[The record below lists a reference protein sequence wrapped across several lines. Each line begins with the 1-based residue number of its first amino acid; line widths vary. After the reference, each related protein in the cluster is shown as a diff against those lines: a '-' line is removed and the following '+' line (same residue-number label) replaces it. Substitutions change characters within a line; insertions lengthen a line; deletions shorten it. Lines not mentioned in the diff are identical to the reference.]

1 MTAIGISGFASTGK
15 TEIANYLEQQYGY
28 KRLHV
33 AEPLR
38 DMLRA
43 LLDCYGIPAIHQERY
58 LTGDWKED
66 VIPQIGVT
74 SRQLQISLGT
84 EWGRLQVHPDLWAN
98 LWRHRAADYP
108 KPMNDSV
115 RFPNEEIAVRARQ
128 GFTIMVIRPGTHPV
142 AYRWGSLGRWLYRF
156 GLMWGVHDSE
166 RTDRLRPDHVIVND
180 GTIQDLHR
188 KVDALMKST
197 TR

>member
-1 MTAIGISGFASTGK
+1 MTKAIGISGFASTGK
-15 TEIANYLEQQYGY
+15 TEIANYLERQYGY

-74 SRQLQISLGT
+74 SRRLQIALGM
-84 EWGRLQVHPDLWAN
+84 WGRNDVDPDLWVN
-98 LWRHRAADYP
+98 LWCHRAADCDL
-108 KPMNDSV
+108 PMNDSV
-115 RFPNEEIAVRARQ
+115 RFPNEETAVRARQ
-128 GFTIMVIRPGTHPV
+128 GFTIMVIRPGTHP
-142 AYRWGSLGRWLYRF
+142 AAFKWGRLGRLLYRF

-180 GTIQDLHR
+180 GSISDLHR
-188 KVDALMKST
+188 KIDALMVST
-197 TR
+197 SR